1 MRMSI
6 VFVGIAG
13 MFTVLLPWVLSYW
26 ILWTKSDLIFSDDSI
41 LNVWDI
47 FIPGILLLTFAIFTT
62 RKYLEWIRGR

>member
-47 FIPGILLLTFAIFTT
+47 FIPGIFLLTFAIFTT